1 MKRMVLNRLVRL
13 DDRILGRLIVYSDL
27 DVVGIF
33 TTLELPWR
41 NNERN
46 KSCIPSMCYTV
57 EPRTSQKFGH
67 HLIVSGTT
75 PRELILFHV
84 GNFPKDT
91 DGCILVGTDF
101 ADIDGDGK
109 LEVTSSK
116 IAMNKLVELIREPA
130 ELIIL

>member
-1 MKRMVLNRLVRL
+1 MKRMILNRLVRL

-27 DVVGIF
+27 DVVGTF
-33 TTLELPWR
+33 ATLELPWR

-46 KSCIPSMCYTV
+46 KSCIPSMYYTV
-57 EPRTSQKFGH
+57 SPRTSQKFGH
-67 HLIVSGTT
+67 HLIINGTT
-75 PRELILFHV
+75 PRELILFHI